1 MVTKHPA
8 VKSSRRERKHAAL
21 RARIV
26 STAIELFAR
35 HGLEQVT
42 VDHIADVADIGKG
55 TVYNYF
61 QTKEGIVVAYM
72 VDIER
77 KVQARVAEFAVSS
90 RPLESILEEFIRFQ
104 FRLKQPYHKF
114 VRVFLAQMFGHAAEF
129 LPYLMEMQKVIDSP
143 LANLFRFLQSRKLMR
158 ADLDIRSLIAVFK
171 TVHLGL
177 TCAWAMEGPP
187 FRGTEQLLK
196 QEIKLF
202 CEGLKRRSS

>member
-1 MVTKHPA
+1 MVTKHSTGE
-8 VKSSRRERKHAAL
+8 SSRRERKHAAL
-21 RARIV
+21 RALIV

-35 HGLEQVT
+35 HGFEQVT

-61 QTKEGIVVAYM
+61 QTKEDIVAAYM
-72 VDIER
+72 VEVER
-77 KVQARVAEFAVSS
+77 KIQARVAAFVVSKE
-90 RPLESILEEFIRFQ
+90 PLESILEEFIRFQ

-114 VRVFLAQMFGHAAEF
+114 VRVFLAQMFVRTAEF
-129 LPYLMEMQKVIDSP
+129 LPHLTEMQRIIDPP
-143 LANLFRFLQSRKLMR
+143 LEDLFQALQSRKLIR
-158 ADLDIRSLIAVFK
+158 AGLDIRSLITVFK

-177 TCAWAMEGPP
+177 TCVWAMEGPP